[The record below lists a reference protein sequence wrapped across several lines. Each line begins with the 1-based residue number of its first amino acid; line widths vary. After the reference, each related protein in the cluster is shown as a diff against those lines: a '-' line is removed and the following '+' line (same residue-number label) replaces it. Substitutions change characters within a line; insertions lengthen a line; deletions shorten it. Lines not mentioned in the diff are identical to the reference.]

1 MKTIIDSDGSR
12 RFYSAPVMRFRPVSV
27 EGVICVSG
35 DGTLPSDKPG
45 TLSGGPLE
53 FDDFEE

>member
-1 MKTIIDSDGSR
+1 MKTITPPAGCLK
-12 RFYSAPVMRFRPVSV
+12 FYSAPSLKFSPVSI

-35 DGTLPSDKPG
+35 DGSLPSDKPG

-53 FDDFEE
+53 FDDFE